1 MSEAT
6 FDEAALADEL
16 AAILAQL
23 IARPSTVPPGD
34 TRTIAA
40 FASQRL
46 RSAGYT
52 TETAS
57 RAEGLDNVVATLG
70 SGEPWIVFNVHADT
84 VDAGNRADWRTDPFE
99 GVREGDRVV
108 GLGAA
113 NCKGGMAT
121 HLWLADEIARRG
133 GPSKGRVSFTFVADE
148 ETMGPDGTRFLRDAG
163 LVRPDILIIGAPTA
177 NRMVVTERGVLWV
190 RITTTGRGAHAGD
203 PDAGDNAIVRMG
215 RVIRALE
222 DGLGPRLA
230 ERRDG
235 ALASTMNLGLIRGGN
250 NTNVVPAGCLAEID
264 RRLLP
269 GEDVDAAFAEIAE
282 IVERAGEPDGTVRT
296 ERLLGANGFSAP
308 VDRGAVAA
316 FGAAIEGRTGVAAAF
331 THTIGASD
339 GRYFADDGI
348 EIIVFGP
355 GDDAEGHAANE
366 SVPIA
371 ALVDA
376 ARIQI
381 EAVDTLLGLDRPS
394 G

>member
-1 MSEAT
+1 MSGRVL
-6 FDEAALADEL
+6 DEAALADEL
-16 AAILAQL
+16 AAILGQL

-34 TRTIAA
+34 TRAIAA
-40 FASQRL
+40 FASARL
-46 RSAGYT
+46 RSAGYA
-52 TETAS
+52 TETVS
-57 RAEGLDNVVATLG
+57 RAQGLENVVATLG
-70 SGEPWIVFNVHADT
+70 SGAPWVVFNVHADT
-84 VDAGNRADWRTDPFE
+84 VDAGSRADWRTDPFE
-99 GVREGDRVV
+99 GVREGDRVI

-121 HLWLADEIARRG
+121 HLWLAEEIARRG
-133 GPSKGRVSFTFVADE
+133 GPSRGRVSFTFVADE
-148 ETMGPDGTRFLRDAG
+148 ETMGPDGTRFLRESG
-163 LVRPDILIIGAPTA
+163 LVRPDVLVVGAPTA

-190 RITTTGRGAHAGD
+190 RITATGRGAHAGD
-203 PDAGDNAIVRMG
+203 PDAGDNAITRMG

-230 ERRDG
+230 TRRAG

-269 GEDVDAAFAEIAE
+269 DEDVDTAFAEIAE
-282 IVERAGEPDGTVRT
+282 IVERAGEPEGTVGT

-308 VDRGAVAA
+308 ADGAAVAA
-316 FGAAIEGRTGVAAAF
+316 FGAAIEGRTGAAAALA
-331 THTIGASD
+331 HTVGASD

-366 SVPIA
+366 SVPVG

-381 EAVDTLLGLDRPS
+381 EAVDTLLGFGPRS

>member
-6 FDEAALADEL
+6 IDEAALADEL
-16 AAILAQL
+16 ATILAQL

-34 TRTIAA
+34 TRAIAA
-40 FASQRL
+40 FASGRL
-46 RSAGYT
+46 RSAGYA

-70 SGEPWIVFNVHADT
+70 AGEPWVVFNVHADT

-99 GVREGDRVV
+99 GVREGDRVI

-121 HLWLADEIARRG
+121 HLWLAEEIARRG
-133 GPSKGRVSFTFVADE
+133 GPSKGRVSFNFVADE
-148 ETMGPDGTRFLRDAG
+148 ETMGPDGTRFLREAG

-203 PDAGDNAIVRMG
+203 PDAGDNAILRMG

-282 IVERAGEPDGTVRT
+282 IVARAGEPDGTVRT

-308 VDRGAVAA
+308 ADGAAVAA
-316 FGAAIEGRTGVAAAF
+316 FGAAIQGRTGVAAAF
-331 THTIGASD
+331 AHTVGASD

-366 SVPIA
+366 SVPVA

-381 EAVDTLLGLDRPS
+381 EAVDTLLGLGRPS